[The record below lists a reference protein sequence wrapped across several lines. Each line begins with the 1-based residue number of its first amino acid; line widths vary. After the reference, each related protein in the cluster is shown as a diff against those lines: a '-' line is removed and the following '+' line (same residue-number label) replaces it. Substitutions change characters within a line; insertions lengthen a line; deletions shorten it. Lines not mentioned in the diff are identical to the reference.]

1 MEVLGRRPLLV
12 VDGAHNVDSA
22 NKLVQ
27 TVKQYFKQHR
37 LILLFGVSADKD
49 VDGIIEA
56 LAPACNEVIVTRSRH
71 PRYAAPVELA
81 AGFARH
87 GISARQCADTAE
99 AIAEALKI
107 AEKDDLICAT
117 GSLFIVA
124 EVIEEVQ
131 GLSGEVYSL

>member
-1 MEVLGRRPLLV
+1 MNSYPWGRPVLVLESGRICFLDLAFNLDP
-12 VDGAHNVDSA
+12 A
-22 NKLVQ
+22 VQ
-27 TVKQYFKQHR
+27 FPSC
-37 LILLFGVSADKD
+37 G
-49 VDGIIEA
+49 
-56 LAPACNEVIVTRSRH
+56 EVIVTRSRH
-71 PRYAAPVELA
+71 PRYAAPAELA

-87 GISARQCADTAE
+87 GLSVRQCTDTAE
-99 AIAEALKI
+99 AIAEALRI